1 LAVVHIT
8 RGWWFSA
15 SQALWPMVCDTPEN
29 LGVAMRK
36 VADRRGIV
44 ALVEAIERA
53 WNAGDVKSYARLYAQ
68 DAAYLTRAGIL
79 WTGRKAIERGHAAAF
94 RGELKGSALKIR
106 IRRLRFLT
114 PRTAV
119 AHCAIEL
126 NRNGAKQGHKIR
138 AATRFELRKIRTRW
152 EIVAAQT
159 RELPARRK

>member
-15 SQALWPMVCDTPEN
+15 SQALWPMVCDTREN

-68 DAAYLTRAGIL
+68 DAAVPDSCGNFVDR
-79 WTGRKAIERGHAAAF
+79 
-94 RGELKGSALKIR
+94 
-106 IRRLRFLT
+106 
-114 PRTAV
+114 P
-119 AHCAIEL
+119 
-126 NRNGAKQGHKIR
+126 QGD
-138 AATRFELRKIRTRW
+138 
-152 EIVAAQT
+152 
-159 RELPARRK
+159 